1 MIRHIVTWKLKAQ
14 DDADRAAAVAAIAEV
29 LEPLVHVVPGI
40 HSLVVRPNV
49 AYFDKN
55 WDVLVIGD
63 YESLESLG
71 AYQVHP
77 DHVAAAAVV
86 REHVTERSSIDF
98 EV

>member
-14 DDADRAAAVAAIAEV
+14 DAAAKAAAVAAIAGV
-29 LEPLVHVVPGI
+29 LEPLVAVVPGI
-40 HSLVVRPNV
+40 HSLHVRPNI

-63 YESLESLG
+63 YESLEALD

-86 REHVTERSSIDF
+86 RAFVTDRSSIDF
-98 EV
+98 QL

>member
-14 DDADRAAAVAAIAEV
+14 DDAQRAVAVAAIAAV
-29 LEPLVHVVPGI
+29 LEPLVNVVPGI
-40 HSLVVRPNV
+40 HRLDVRPNI

-63 YESLESLG
+63 YESLEALD

-77 DHVAAAAVV
+77 GHVAAASVV
-86 REHVTERSSIDF
+86 GEHVSERSSIDF
-98 EV
+98 EP

>member
-14 DDADRAAAVAAIAEV
+14 DDAAKAAAVAAIAKV
-29 LEPLVHVVPGI
+29 LEPLVDVVPGI
-40 HSLVVRPNV
+40 RSLDVRQNV
-49 AYFDKN
+49 AYFEKN

-63 YESLESLG
+63 YESLDALD
-71 AYQVHP
+71 AYQLHP
-77 DHVAAAAVV
+77 DHKAAAAVV

>member
-14 DDADRAAAVAAIAEV
+14 DATAKAAAVAAITAV
-29 LEPLVHVVPGI
+29 LEPLVDVVPGI
-40 HSLVVRPNV
+40 HTLDVRPNI

-63 YESLESLG
+63 YESLEALD

-77 DHVAAAAVV
+77 DHQAAAAVV
-86 REHVTERSSIDF
+86 REYVTERSSIDF

>member
-1 MIRHIVTWKLKAQ
+1 MIRSGDQGLSAPRIFELDLMHG
-14 DDADRAAAVAAIAEV
+14 DRARD
-29 LEPLVHVVPGI
+29 
-40 HSLVVRPNV
+40 VRPNI

-63 YESLESLG
+63 YESLEALD

-77 DHVAAAAVV
+77 DHQAAAAVV
-86 REHVTERSSIDF
+86 REYVTERSSIDF

>member
-14 DDADRAAAVAAIAEV
+14 DAAAKAAAVAAITAA
-29 LEPLVHVVPGI
+29 LEPLVDVVPGI
-40 HSLVVRPNV
+40 HTLDVRSNI
-49 AYFDKN
+49 AYFDTN

-63 YESLESLG
+63 YQSLEALD

-77 DHVAAAAVV
+77 DHRAAVAVV

>member
-14 DDADRAAAVAAIAEV
+14 DDAARAAAVAAIAEV
-29 LEPLVHVVPGI
+29 LEPLVNVVPGI
-40 HSLVVRPNV
+40 HSLDVRPNV

-63 YESLESLG
+63 YESLASLE

-77 DHVAAAAVV
+77 DHEAAAAVV

>member
-14 DDADRAAAVAAIAEV
+14 DATAKAEAVAAIAAV
-29 LEPLVHVVPGI
+29 LEPLVHAVPGI
-40 HSLVVRPNV
+40 RSLDVRGNI

-63 YESLESLG
+63 YDSLEALD
-71 AYQVHP
+71 AYQDHP
-77 DHVAAAAVV
+77 EHVAAAAVV
-86 REHVTERSSIDF
+86 REHVTERASIDF

>member
-14 DDADRAAAVAAIAEV
+14 DAAAKAAAVAAIAEV
-29 LEPLVHVVPGI
+29 LEPLVNVVPGI
-40 HSLVVRPNV
+40 HTLDVRPNV
-49 AYFDKN
+49 AYFDRN

-63 YESLESLG
+63 YESLETLD

-77 DHVAAAAVV
+77 DHEAAVAVV